1 MTIRKAELPQRK
13 PGSPGE
19 NWSIPTTSQ
28 LHQIQRRQIDEKQKG
43 SMDHRV
49 LLLFFLHP
57 GAQTVGTCLT
67 AYFHFGHVFDQPVCN
82 IISEGQL
89 SGKMLSVEYSGA

>member
-1 MTIRKAELPQRK
+1 MTIRKAEMLPQRK

-43 SMDHRV
+43 SMDHGV
-49 LLLFFLHP
+49 LLLVFPHP
-57 GAQTVGTCLT
+57 GAQTVGTYLT
-67 AYFHFGHVFDQPVCN
+67 AYIHFGHFFDQAVRN
-82 IISEGQL
+82 IIRVSFL
-89 SGKMLSVEYSGA
+89 ARCFL